1 MTTTTGSVV
10 VVHTAIAG
18 NVAVAV
24 SKFVAAAFT
33 GSSAMFS
40 EGIHS
45 LVDSAN
51 GLLVLLGIR
60 RSRAVPDAVHPF
72 GSGKELYFWTL
83 IVAILIFAIGGGIS
97 IYGGIIRVLDPQPLR
112 DLYWSYGVIA
122 VAALIEGGAWVVAYR
137 EFRRTMGDNGH
148 WRAFLR
154 SKDPTTSTVLF
165 EDSAALIALSV
176 AFLGIFFADR
186 LDVPELD
193 GVASIVIGLILA
205 IVGIFLAYK
214 SKELLIG
221 TGVDAETL
229 TSIRDCAESDPAVTR
244 LVRVL
249 TMHFGPSNVLLT
261 MEIEFKRALSAAAVA
276 TAIDRLD
283 GLIRSRHPEIRLIFL
298 ESQSLAGLARS
309 ESPVPSLQLEDI
321 M

>member
-10 VVHTAIAG
+10 VVYTAIAG
-18 NVAVAV
+18 NVGVAV

-60 RSRAVPDAVHPF
+60 RSRALPDAAHPF

-122 VAALIEGGAWVVAYR
+122 MAALIEGGPGWSHIASFAARWA
-137 EFRRTMGDNGH
+137 TTGTD
-148 WRAFLR
+148 AR
-154 SKDPTTSTVLF
+154 S
-165 EDSAALIALSV
+165 SAAKT
-176 AFLGIFFADR
+176 R
-186 LDVPELD
+186 PPPRCC
-193 GVASIVIGLILA
+193 
-205 IVGIFLAYK
+205 
-214 SKELLIG
+214 SK
-221 TGVDAETL
+221 
-229 TSIRDCAESDPAVTR
+229 
-244 LVRVL
+244 
-249 TMHFGPSNVLLT
+249 
-261 MEIEFKRALSAAAVA
+261 
-276 TAIDRLD
+276 TAPR
-283 GLIRSRHPEIRLIFL
+283 
-298 ESQSLAGLARS
+298 
-309 ESPVPSLQLEDI
+309 
-321 M
+321 